1 VGFCSSVVSL
11 YLTAGTNLQQSN
23 CVRTGVLHC
32 NTTNATVLRVN
43 AIFFVVRLLMSFCH
57 DQIDFKAT
65 IVADVY
71 KYVSN
76 ADL

>member
-1 VGFCSSVVSL
+1 MQLFFVLMQSS
-11 YLTAGTNLQQSN
+11 
-23 CVRTGVLHC
+23 
-32 NTTNATVLRVN
+32 
-43 AIFFVVRLLMSFCH
+43 FVVRLLMSFCH

>member
-1 VGFCSSVVSL
+1 MQSS
-11 YLTAGTNLQQSN
+11 
-23 CVRTGVLHC
+23 
-32 NTTNATVLRVN
+32 
-43 AIFFVVRLLMSFCH
+43 FVVRLLMSFCH